1 MNKHPRRG
9 NNAAGAEAD
18 QFEQTQFAAP
28 PRSFQLIAR
37 TVAVAPSPAG
47 LELSIPFFHSLS
59 SQPPASIRRSLGSPA
74 PPLERD
80 RNHANISLPRSRAS
94 LLAAIKETQV
104 PNPTLALL
112 KKATQVDNKERSEV
126 VSDDAKLPMTKGKD
140 QLPTQID
147 PGVGCDLAG
156 NRKS

>member
-18 QFEQTQFAAP
+18 QFEQTQFTAP

-94 LLAAIKETQV
+94 LLAAIKGDTGAQSDISITQ
-104 PNPTLALL
+104 
-112 KKATQVDNKERSEV
+112 
-126 VSDDAKLPMTKGKD
+126 
-140 QLPTQID
+140 
-147 PGVGCDLAG
+147 
-156 NRKS
+156 KSNSS